1 MSNITKGIVESIQIA
16 TEELQKIAKD
26 TGVLLVF
33 FGACLIYPVLY
44 GFIYKNETYS
54 ELPIAV
60 VNQSPSIL
68 SRDLIR
74 KMDGTPELNVRYRVP
89 EMQEAERLFAQGK
102 VLGVVCV
109 PNSFTSDLEAG
120 LQTHVQGYCNMA
132 SMMYYRCFYAGFN
145 YACLE
150 VNKNIK
156 ISKQISVGM
165 TQRQAETLSEP
176 VLSQGH
182 ALYNPTSGFASFLI
196 PAVLVLLLQQTLVL
210 GVGMMAGTA
219 REENPEHHL
228 IPKNR
233 KYHKVQRVI
242 WGKAMAY
249 LLIYTFLSVYD
260 LVLMPYLF
268 KLPHLLSVETLVAFL
283 IPYLLASVFF
293 SMACSVFFW
302 NRETPLL
309 LYLCTSVPLIF
320 ISGLSWPGTH
330 IHPFWQYLSYLF
342 PSTFGINGFVQLNTM
357 GASVSQAAPALMAL
371 WVQAGLYF
379 LFTFFGYKILIGR
392 SERKALSKLV
402 ATDLHGGQDVSVE
415 PI

>member
-1 MSNITKGIVESIQIA
+1 MNRIYKGFVESIEIA
-16 TEELQKIAKD
+16 IEELQKIFKD

-44 GFIYKNETYS
+44 GFIYRNETYR

-60 VNQSPSIL
+60 VNQSPSAS

-74 KMDGTPELNVRYRVP
+74 KMDGTPELNVKYRVP
-89 EMQEAERLFAQGK
+89 ELQEAERLYAQGK
-102 VLGVVCV
+102 VFGVVFV
-109 PNSFTSDLEAG
+109 PKSFSAEIKAG
-120 LQTHVQGYCNMA
+120 VQTHIQGYCNMA
-132 SMMYYRCFYAGFN
+132 SMMYYRSFYSGFN
-145 YACLE
+145 YACME

-156 ISKQISVGM
+156 ISNQLAAGM

-182 ALYNPTSGFASFLI
+182 ALYNPTAGFASFLI

-228 IPKNR
+228 IPKSQ

-249 LLIYTFLSVYD
+249 LLLYTFLSVYD

-268 KLPHLLSVETLVAFL
+268 NLPHLLSFQSVVAFL
-283 IPYLLASVFF
+283 VPYLLASVFF

-309 LYLCTSVPLIF
+309 LYLCTSVPLLF

-330 IHPFWQYLSYLF
+330 IHPFWKSLSYLF
-342 PSTFGINGFVQLNTM
+342 PSTFGINSFVQINTM
-357 GASVSQAAPALMAL
+357 GSSMTQAAPSLFAL
-371 WVQAGLYF
+371 WVQSGVYF
-379 LFTFFGYKILIGR
+379 LFTFFSYKYLIWR
-392 SERKALSKLV
+392 SERKALGKLV
-402 ATDLHGGQDVSVE
+402 AADLHGGENVSVE
-415 PI
+415 VV